1 MDSSFKSFHP
11 RRLIY
16 LFSLWKEGGK
26 KKKAKKS
33 DHAGSHI
40 ILALKK
46 STSTWVDGEIRGG
59 GSPSPSQR
67 HQSIPP
73 QLQPS
78 AALQLFTWIT
88 PVRVGAYRWFTTV
101 VCPNILSCTPLTRL
115 TFKSRPCTGPKCAGR
130 FTLTHD
136 TQVSAALCSIIHYV
150 SLPSL
155 HVDISTCIKAQIYT
169 GFYLWKPLYQAS
181 TRVSTLC
188 ASTFLWPKCDRSSN
202 VLCRRG
208 WSFTKTIL

>member
-1 MDSSFKSFHP
+1 M
-11 RRLIY
+11 
-16 LFSLWKEGGK
+16 
-26 KKKAKKS
+26 
-33 DHAGSHI
+33 
-40 ILALKK
+40 
-46 STSTWVDGEIRGG
+46 DGEIRGG
-59 GSPSPSQR
+59 GSPSPALQ

-115 TFKSRPCTGPKCAGR
+115 TFKSSPCTGPECAGR

-150 SLPSL
+150 LLPSL
-155 HVDISTCIKAQIYT
+155 HVDISACIQAQIYT
-169 GFYLWKPLYQAS
+169 RVYLWKSLYQQTLLFLCCVLLLSWITNVTRAQMSS
-181 TRVSTLC
+181 TDMVDLSPQLFCSSWGFSSTWMCLTEMTT
-188 ASTFLWPKCDRSSN
+188 STF
-202 VLCRRG
+202 
-208 WSFTKTIL
+208 

>member
-1 MDSSFKSFHP
+1 M
-11 RRLIY
+11 
-16 LFSLWKEGGK
+16 
-26 KKKAKKS
+26 
-33 DHAGSHI
+33 
-40 ILALKK
+40 
-46 STSTWVDGEIRGG
+46 DGEIRGG
-59 GSPSPSQR
+59 GCPSPSLR

-115 TFKSRPCTGPKCAGR
+115 TFKSSPCTGPECAGR

-155 HVDISTCIKAQIYT
+155 HVDISACIKVQLYT
-169 GFYLWKPLYQAS
+169 RVYLWKPLYQQALVFLCC
-181 TRVSTLC
+181 VSP
-188 ASTFLWPKCDRSSN
+188 FLNPKCYQAQMSSAG
-202 VLCRRG
+202 VVDLSPRLYCSDQWFSSASDWLRGLC
-208 WSFTKTIL
+208 L

>member
-1 MDSSFKSFHP
+1 M
-11 RRLIY
+11 RNL
-16 LFSLWKEGGK
+16 K
-26 KKKAKKS
+26 KKSA
-33 DHAGSHI
+33 
-40 ILALKK
+40 
-46 STSTWVDGEIRGG
+46 STWVDGEIRGG
-59 GSPSPSQR
+59 GSPSPSLR

-115 TFKSRPCTGPKCAGR
+115 TFKSSPCTGPECAGR

-136 TQVSAALCSIIHYV
+136 THVSAALCSIIHYV

-155 HVDISTCIKAQIYT
+155 HVDISACTKAQIYT
-169 GFYLWKPLYQAS
+169 RFYLWKPLYQQAL
-181 TRVSTLC
+181 TVLRCVLLL
-188 ASTFLWPKCDRSSN
+188 TFIPYFTGAQMSS
-202 VLCRRG
+202 G
-208 WSFTKTIL
+208 DEADP

>member
-1 MDSSFKSFHP
+1 M
-11 RRLIY
+11 
-16 LFSLWKEGGK
+16 
-26 KKKAKKS
+26 
-33 DHAGSHI
+33 
-40 ILALKK
+40 
-46 STSTWVDGEIRGG
+46 DGEIRGR
-59 GSPSPSQR
+59 GSPSPSLR

-115 TFKSRPCTGPKCAGR
+115 TFKSSPCTGPECAGR

-155 HVDISTCIKAQIYT
+155 HVDISAWIKAQIST
-169 GFYLWKPLYQAS
+169 RVYLWKPLYQQALVFLRCVLLLSWIPNVTGAQMSSADVADLSPKLFCRSWWFSSAWQWLAERRLCLHFRLNLSLDIVFGTCNFS
-181 TRVSTLC
+181 TCKRK
-188 ASTFLWPKCDRSSN
+188 TF
-202 VLCRRG
+202 
-208 WSFTKTIL
+208 